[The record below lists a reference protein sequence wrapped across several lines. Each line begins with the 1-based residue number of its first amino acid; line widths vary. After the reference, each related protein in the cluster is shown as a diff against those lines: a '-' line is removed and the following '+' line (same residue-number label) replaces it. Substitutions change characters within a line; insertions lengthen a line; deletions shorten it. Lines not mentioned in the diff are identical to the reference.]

1 MRTVNKLTKIACV
14 VVMFLA
20 LCPSVFAYPP
30 DNAAVL
36 YYQASLM
43 YQPDEHMWDL
53 LTDCVRGDVELTEEI
68 INHVKEQDQI
78 IEMAVDAAD
87 VPYCD
92 WGMDYSKGL
101 DMPFPALGKMKR
113 LAVLTLV
120 DARMVAGEGDYELA
134 LERCLTIYR
143 MARHMSDR
151 PLIYWLMGIAI
162 DVKTDQCIQFI
173 LSTMPQD
180 LEKMTWLKNKLF
192 LIDPFP
198 PFKGC
203 MDFEFDVAKPY
214 MRMENKEKLI
224 SLIKEEW
231 IDNAE
236 SEEAKSMIEQL
247 RDADEEYFYRAR
259 AYNDTIK
266 GNVISALDLA
276 YPQAYAILLEVG
288 NKPAKDM
295 ELGINEAV
303 VTAILTPALN
313 ACYSIGTRGP
323 TNFNAI
329 RVAIGIYI
337 IKAQTGQLPDTLPAG
352 SPKDLFSGK
361 DFKYEKTADGFI
373 LRCRGKDLKK
383 DKTYE
388 WEFKVAR

>member
-1 MRTVNKLTKIACV
+1 MRTINKLTKIACV
-14 VVMFLA
+14 IVMFLA
-20 LCPSVFAYPP
+20 LGPSVFAYPP

-36 YYQASLM
+36 YYQACLM
-43 YQPDEHMWDL
+43 YQPDKHMWDL
-53 LTDCVRGDVELTEEI
+53 LTDCARGDVELTEEI
-68 INHVKEQDQI
+68 IKHVEEHDQV
-78 IEMAVDAAD
+78 IEMVVDAAG

-101 DMPFPALGKMKR
+101 DMPYPALGKMKR

-120 DARMVAGEGDYELA
+120 DARMIAEEGDYELA
-134 LERCLTIYR
+134 LERCLTVYE
-143 MARHMSDR
+143 MARHISDR
-151 PLIYWLMGIAI
+151 PLIYWLVGIAI

-173 LSTMPQD
+173 LSTMPQY
-180 LEKMTWLKNKLF
+180 LEMFSWLKNKLSV
-192 LIDPFP
+192 IDPYP
-198 PFKGC
+198 PFKSC
-203 MDFEFDVAKPY
+203 MDYEFGMPRPY
-214 MRMENKEKLI
+214 MQMEKKEELI
-224 SLIKEEW
+224 SLIPEW
-231 IDNAE
+231 LDSPE
-236 SEEAKSMIEQL
+236 SEEAISIIEKL
-247 RDADEEYFYRAR
+247 RDADEEYFDKALT
-259 AYNDTIK
+259 YNETLK
-266 GNVISALDLA
+266 GNVISALDMA

-313 ACYSIGTRGP
+313 ACYSIGTRGQ

-329 RVAIGIYI
+329 RAAIGIYI

-352 SPKDLFSGK
+352 SPKDLFSSK
-361 DFKYEKTADGFI
+361 DFEYEKTADGFI